1 MYLKQ
6 QSSWSEASLGTK
18 GYTPVLGCTPW
29 ALQDCS
35 DGGCN
40 IEILNNQFEFVLAN
54 LFFLKVLLLLLLLF
68 YFKDKTK
75 PRSNWKKKRDQET
88 TK

>member
-54 LFFLKVLLLLLLLF
+54 LFFSESYIIIIIVVLF
-68 YFKDKTK
+68 
-75 PRSNWKKKRDQET
+75 
-88 TK
+88 

>member
-54 LFFLKVLLLLLLLF
+54 LFFSESFIIIIIVVLF
-68 YFKDKTK
+68 
-75 PRSNWKKKRDQET
+75 
-88 TK
+88 

>member
-54 LFFLKVLLLLLLLF
+54 LFFF
-68 YFKDKTK
+68 
-75 PRSNWKKKRDQET
+75 
-88 TK
+88 

>member
-40 IEILNNQFEFVLAN
+40 IKILNNQFEFVLAN
-54 LFFLKVLLLLLLLF
+54 LFFSESFIIIIIVVLF
-68 YFKDKTK
+68 
-75 PRSNWKKKRDQET
+75 
-88 TK
+88 